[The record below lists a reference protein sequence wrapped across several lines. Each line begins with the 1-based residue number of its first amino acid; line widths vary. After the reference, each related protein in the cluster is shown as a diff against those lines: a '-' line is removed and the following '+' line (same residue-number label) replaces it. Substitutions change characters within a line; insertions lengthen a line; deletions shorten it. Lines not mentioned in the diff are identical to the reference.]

1 MQKDIAIDK
10 TALIE
15 RVRLTLAYYADRNP
29 ALQDRYKDAVMTT
42 DDSAL
47 VTNHW
52 VAALKWV
59 AIGLQRYG
67 GDIQSGDTG
76 ITLNDLSE
84 YSLAAKTSVLES
96 AVTMAV
102 ESKLV
107 AEWMAVIGDTNNQEQ
122 YQRKALA
129 NVTEAIDLCNRRTR
143 PTPT

>member
-10 TALIE
+10 AALIE

-52 VAALKWV
+52 VAALEWV
-59 AIGLQRYG
+59 AIGLQRFG
-67 GDIQSGDTG
+67 GDILSGDTG
-76 ITLNDLSE
+76 ISLLELSPF
-84 YSLAAKTSVLES
+84 SLAAKTGVLES

-102 ESKLV
+102 ENKLV
-107 AEWMAVIGDTNNQEQ
+107 AEWLAVIGDTTNQEQ
-122 YQRKALA
+122 YQHKALN
-129 NVTEAIDLCNRRTR
+129 NVTEAIDLCNRRLR
-143 PTPT
+143 PKPE